1 MTLSYWRLKR
11 TADLLTVPR
20 WNQMSHA
27 NYWAGS
33 SMFINPLTLSYS
45 VKTSSLYRWI
55 SWSIYRIWTDLNRL
69 MSGLIWLCLMTLFRC
84 SSIQRCPPLWRWK
97 RWVLFTRF
105 ITYDT
110 GRRDHKVYA
119 WGTRLWLIF
128 WKVSSQGKI
137 WKTYEL
143 SFLLKINMRR

>member
-45 VKTSSLYRWI
+45 GKTSSLYRWI

-119 WGTRLWLIF
+119 WGYEIMADILEGFIPRENMENLWVEF
-128 WKVSSQGKI
+128 S
-137 WKTYEL
+137 
-143 SFLLKINMRR
+143 LKD